1 MPASFDWKEQVVVIT
16 GASAG
21 IGAALAREV
30 GRRGGSIVIAARR
43 AEKLA
48 DVAASTGAPSVVV
61 PADVTRR
68 EDVARILAAA
78 LGRFGRVDVWVNNA
92 GRGITRSVEELTDED
107 LDTMIRDNVK
117 SALYGMQTVLP
128 HFRQRRRG
136 HLVNVSSMLARIP
149 FASFR
154 SAYSAAKHALNSL
167 TENVRMDVA
176 RDCPDVRV
184 TCVMPG
190 VVTTDFGLNA
200 VGGGA
205 DSRSLPGGQTAEQ
218 VAAIIADAIERG
230 RGGDVYTGLGALERV
245 VQYLSDL
252 AAERSS

>member
-21 IGAALAREV
+21 IGAALAREI
-30 GRRGGSIVIAARR
+30 GRRGGSIAIAARR

-48 DVAASTGAPSVVV
+48 EVAASTGAPCAVV

-78 LGRFGRVDVWVNNA
+78 IARFGRVDVWVNNA
-92 GRGITRSVEELTDED
+92 GRGITRSVEELSDD
-107 LDTMIRDNVK
+107 DIDTMIRDNVK

-167 TENVRMDVA
+167 TENVRMDLA

-190 VVTTDFGLNA
+190 VVATDFGVNA
-200 VGGGA
+200 LGGGA
-205 DSRSLPGGQTAEQ
+205 DSRSLPGSQTAEQ

>member
-1 MPASFDWKEQVVVIT
+1 MPASFNWKEQVVVIT

-48 DVAASTGAPSVVV
+48 EVAAESRAPCAVV

-68 EDVARILAAA
+68 EDVARILEAA
-78 LGRFGRVDVWVNNA
+78 LARFGRVDVWVNNA
-92 GRGITRSVEELTDED
+92 GRGITRSVEELTDDD

-136 HLVNVSSMLARIP
+136 HLVNISSMLARIP

-154 SAYSAAKHALNSL
+154 SAYSAAKHAMNSL
-167 TENVRMDVA
+167 TENVRMDLA
-176 RDCPDVRV
+176 RDCPEVRV

-190 VVTTDFGLNA
+190 VVTTDFGRNA
-200 VGGGA
+200 LGGGA
-205 DSRSLPGGQTAEQ
+205 DSRGIPGGQTPEQ

-245 VQYLSDL
+245 VQYLSGL
-252 AAERSS
+252 AAERSG